1 MSSRFFFNLTN
12 GEDVICDD
20 DGILVS
26 DIHAALIYAMEVI
39 RELQAEDPSTAAEWK
54 GWRLD
59 ITDDT
64 GRVVESLSL
73 GDSHSA
79 NGSRH

>member
-1 MSSRFFFNLTN
+1 
-12 GEDVICDD
+12 
-20 DGILVS
+20 
-26 DIHAALIYAMEVI
+26 MEVI